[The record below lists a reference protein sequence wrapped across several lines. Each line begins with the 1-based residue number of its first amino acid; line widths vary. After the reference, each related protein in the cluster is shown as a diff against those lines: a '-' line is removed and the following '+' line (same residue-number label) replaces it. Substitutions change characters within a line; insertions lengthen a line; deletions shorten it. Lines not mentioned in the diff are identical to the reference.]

1 MEVCWRFGRKTE
13 MLEVEIKNRN
23 NATVGNIKLNDKV
36 FSVPING
43 PLLHEAVVNYLANQR
58 QGTHATKTKGLV
70 SGGGKKPWKQKH
82 TGRARAGSIRSPL
95 WRGGGIVFG
104 PQPRDY
110 SYNLPKKAKRLA
122 LKTALS
128 LKMSDGAITII
139 DGLSMDKPKTKEIIA
154 TLKNLG
160 LEGEKVLI
168 ITPENDKIITLSAR
182 NIPGVKVVRVSDL
195 NSYDVLVHGRLL
207 MTKDAVTKLA
217 GEEIK

>member
-13 MLEVEIKNRN
+13 MIEVEIKNRN

-36 FSVPING
+36 FSVPTNG
-43 PLLHEAVVNYLANQR
+43 PLLHDAVVNYLANQR

-217 GEEIK
+217 GEEIN

>member
-1 MEVCWRFGRKTE
+1 MP
-13 MLEVEIKNRN
+13 EVEIKNRN

-43 PLLHEAVVNYLANQR
+43 PLLHDAVVNYLANQR
-58 QGTHATKTKGLV
+58 HGTHATKTKGLV
-70 SGGGKKPWKQKH
+70 SGGGKKPYKQKH
-82 TGRARAGSIRSPL
+82 TGRARAGSNRSPL

-182 NIPGVKVVRVSDL
+182 NITGVKVVRVSDL

-217 GEEIK
+217 GEEISK

>member
-1 MEVCWRFGRKTE
+1 MP
-13 MLEVEIKNRN
+13 EVEIKNRN

-43 PLLHEAVVNYLANQR
+43 PLLHDAVVNYLANQR
-58 QGTHATKTKGLV
+58 HGTHATKTKGLV
-70 SGGGKKPWKQKH
+70 SGGGKKPYKQKH
-82 TGRARAGSIRSPL
+82 TGRARAGSNRSPL

-182 NIPGVKVVRVSDL
+182 NITGVKVVRVSDL